1 MKPFNVIGSGINY
14 PSERTRAF
22 TVLAVIALHCELSRG
37 LVVIASELGKFVS
50 RFYLDSRRAIK
61 RANAPNN
68 LPHLYVLGRKI
79 LTNKTTSA
87 PLTRPQ

>member
-37 LVVIASELGKFVS
+37 LVVIASELGKICFSILS
-50 RFYLDSRRAIK
+50 R
-61 RANAPNN
+61 
-68 LPHLYVLGRKI
+68 
-79 LTNKTTSA
+79 LTPSYKQGKC
-87 PLTRPQ
+87 LK